1 MTTISIP
8 FTASSTAAEVLAG
21 VDLAGKRILVT
32 GGNSGLGEAAAG
44 ALRDAGAEVITPT
57 RAELELGD
65 LAIVRAYVEAWTG
78 PLDAVIANAGVMA
91 VPERRTAANGWELQL
106 ATNFLGHFALIT
118 GLKPYLRK
126 GARIVMVSSG
136 AQLRAGVDFDDPHF
150 ERRAYDPWVAYS
162 QSKTAEVL
170 LAVAVARRWA
180 ADGISANAMAP
191 GRIHTKL
198 QRHIDPAAM
207 RAMGAMDEDGNLL
220 HADGFKTPG
229 QGAAAEVLLAASPLV
244 EGLTG
249 RYVDE
254 DNQVADVV
262 PGGPEPMMGVA
273 EWSVDPQAA
282 DRLWT
287 LAEQAVS
294 RHAAG

>member
-1 MTTISIP
+1 
-8 FTASSTAAEVLAG
+8 
-21 VDLAGKRILVT
+21 
-32 GGNSGLGEAAAG
+32 
-44 ALRDAGAEVITPT
+44 
-57 RAELELGD
+57 
-65 LAIVRAYVEAWTG
+65 
-78 PLDAVIANAGVMA
+78 
-91 VPERRTAANGWELQL
+91 
-106 ATNFLGHFALIT
+106 
-118 GLKPYLRK
+118 
-126 GARIVMVSSG
+126 
-136 AQLRAGVDFDDPHF
+136 
-150 ERRAYDPWVAYS
+150 
-162 QSKTAEVL
+162 
-170 LAVAVARRWA
+170 
-180 ADGISANAMAP
+180 
-191 GRIHTKL
+191 
-198 QRHIDPAAM
+198 
-207 RAMGAMDEDGNLL
+207 MGAMDEDGNLL